1 MHERGRGAALVGP
14 FVPGLQRKDSTV
26 ANDSM
31 QGGAPE
37 RGQWKSRLGF
47 VLAAAGS
54 AVGLGNIWKFPY
66 ITGENGGGL
75 FVIIYLLCIAL
86 VGLPVLIGEIL
97 IGRVSQRSPVQ
108 AYADLSGGAT
118 IWKVVGWMGVLTGFV
133 LLSYYSVVA
142 GWAFNYIELALTNS
156 FSGQSAEQIG
166 AMFGEL
172 FGDFGRNVLWHGL
185 FMGITI
191 AVVVGGV
198 QRGIELASRILMPA
212 LFVLMAYLMVYASMG
227 DGFGEAARFL
237 FAPKPEKLSA
247 GGVLEALGHSF
258 FTLSVGMGALITYGS
273 YLSRKDDAVLAGM
286 AISVLDTA
294 VALMAC
300 LTMFP
305 FLFSAGLPAEAGP
318 GMVFISMPTAF
329 TQMTGGMVLGVAFF
343 VLLLFAALTSAISL
357 LEVVVATLMDMFQM
371 RRIMA
376 TLGAGVAIF
385 AFGILSAKSDLVLPG
400 IGKNVFDALDWL
412 VSNVLLPLGGLA
424 IAVFVG
430 WIMPRSRTH
439 DEFVTGSRLAG
450 LYGSWLF
457 LIRYVV
463 PVAITLIF
471 LHAIG
476 LI

>member
-1 MHERGRGAALVGP
+1 
-14 FVPGLQRKDSTV
+14 
-26 ANDSM
+26 M
-31 QGGAPE
+31 QGGPPD
-37 RGQWKSRLGF
+37 RGQWKTRMGF

-97 IGRVSQRSPVQ
+97 IGRVSQRSPVP
-108 AYADLSGGAT
+108 AYADLSGNKA
-118 IWKVVGWMGVLTGFV
+118 IWKLVGAMGVLTGFV

-142 GWAFNYIELALTNS
+142 GWAFNYVKLALTGS

-166 AMFGEL
+166 AMFGDL
-172 FGDFGRNVLWHGL
+172 FGDFGRNLLWHGL
-185 FMGITI
+185 FMGLTI

-198 QRGIELASRILMPA
+198 RHGIELAARILMPA
-212 LFVLMAYLMVYASMG
+212 LFLLMAYMMVYASTG

-237 FAPKPEKLSA
+237 FAPNFEKLSA
-247 GGVLEALGHSF
+247 GSVLEALGHSF

-273 YLSRKDDAVLAGM
+273 YLSRNDDVVLAGT
-286 AISVLDTA
+286 AISVLDTT

-300 LTMFP
+300 MTMFP

-329 TQMTGGMVLGVAFF
+329 TQMTGGMVLGTVFF

-357 LEVVVATLMDMFQM
+357 LEVVVATLIDMFQM
-371 RRIMA
+371 RRIVA
-376 TLGAGVAIF
+376 TLGAGLAIF
-385 AFGILSAKSDLVLPG
+385 AFGVLSAKTDLMLPESLG
-400 IGKNVFDALDWL
+400 GKSVFDTLDWL

-424 IAVFVG
+424 IALFVG
-430 WIMPRSRTH
+430 WVMPRSQTH
-439 DEFVTGSRLAG
+439 EEFITGSRLAG
-450 LYGSWLF
+450 LYGGWLF

-463 PVAITLIF
+463 PVAISLIF